1 MKYSITRAILG
12 ATLLM
17 VSFSGISQTGN
28 VFLQREYWKSMPDVE
43 NAKSKIAEGN
53 DAAERN
59 GNGFDGVTYA
69 ILEDAP
75 LSTIEYLISIEGNS
89 PNKITHDGRNYI
101 FWAAYR
107 NDLPVVELLVKK
119 GSRLDIIDTHGNN
132 PLTFAAANGVTNKE
146 MYTFLIESG
155 ADVKH
160 IDHHGANALLM
171 IAPYVSDFDM
181 LDFFV
186 SQGLD
191 LKSTDEDGNNAFNY
205 AARTGNIEMMNQ
217 LKDKGL
223 EYKKLNNIGGNAMLF
238 AAQGTRNKSNSIEVY
253 KYLEKLGIEP
263 NVTTKKGTTPLHILA
278 SRSKDIEVIDYF
290 IKKGVNANQVDGE
303 GNTPL
308 MIAAYRNDLAVV
320 EVLKGETKD
329 INVAN
334 KKGETALNNA
344 VAGNTAEVVN
354 YLLGEG
360 AETND
365 KTGKALIDSYR
376 PGKEKELEAILS
388 SLYSAEFNPSG
399 IQADRNTLLHCAAEK
414 DNLKLV
420 QMAVS
425 WEMDINAKND
435 DGNTALMIA
444 AMKAS
449 NTEVLKYLLDKG
461 ADVNLK
467 TEFGERAYD
476 LASENELL
484 AKSNADINFLK

>member
-1 MKYSITRAILG
+1 MKHWILCALSLCLIG
-12 ATLLM
+12 SNTLTAQ
-17 VSFSGISQTGN
+17 SNI
-28 VFLQREYWKSMPDVE
+28 FLDRTYWKTNPSLEEVQQKVKD
-43 NAKSKIAEGN
+43 GN
-53 DAAERN
+53 DPTERN

-107 NDLPVVELLVKK
+107 NDLPVTELLVNK

-132 PLTFAAANGVTNKE
+132 PLTFAASNGITNKE

-160 IDHHGANALLM
+160 IDHHGANALLT
-171 IAPYVSDFDM
+171 IAPHVSDFDM

-223 EYKKLNNIGGNAMLF
+223 EYKKLNNVGGNAMLF

-263 NVTTKKGTTPLHILA
+263 NVTTNTGTTPLHILA
-278 SRSKDIEVIDYF
+278 SRSKDLEVVDYF
-290 IKKGVNANQVDGE
+290 IKKRVNANQVDGE

-308 MIAAYRNDLAVV
+308 MIAAYRNGIAVV
-320 EVLKGETKD
+320 EVLKDETKD
-329 INVAN
+329 INIAN

-376 PGKEKELEAILS
+376 PGKEKELEAIVA
-388 SLYSAEFNPSG
+388 SLYSEEFNPSG
-399 IQADRNTLLHCAAEK
+399 VQAEGNTLLHYAAEK

-420 QMAVS
+420 QMAVN

-461 ADVNLK
+461 ADVNVK
-467 TEFGERAYD
+467 TEFGESAYD